1 MKTASP
7 IVNLVCAGSGAKRV
21 SSKRGFTLIELLV
34 VIAII
39 AILAAMLLPALA
51 AAKAKALRIQ
61 CTSNMRQLG
70 LGMNLFAGDH
80 RDTYPAAAIQASG
93 HSKNS
98 NSGPLIFTW
107 DTWIYNYMGGAGN
120 IPLTQLRQG
129 AFMADPQD
137 AAAAGL
143 PIALK
148 PLACPADRF
157 TKVSWVAGVPPLGL
171 RSYAMNSVGPNHGT
185 GYQIDSAGGTYP
197 LPNLYQPGY
206 HGVGV
211 WWQTAFPS
219 PDWNAKG
226 YPTSVVREPSKTIFL
241 VEETGGQQA
250 EGNIWTAA
258 CIGPQSSQNGSANGN
273 LYQID
278 TTAPPQDPTSGNGVN
293 QGALLY
299 KAHGGRFDY
308 LFHDNHV
315 ESLNIEATVGTGTLA
330 SPAGMWTAQP
340 GD

>member
-1 MKTASP
+1 METASSHA
-7 IVNLVCAGSGAKRV
+7 NTVCAGSRAKRV
-21 SSKRGFTLIELLV
+21 SSKWGFTLIELLV

-39 AILAAMLLPALA
+39 AILAALLLPALA

-80 RDTYPAAAIQASG
+80 RDTYPAAAIQATG
-93 HSKNS
+93 HGK
-98 NSGPLIFTW
+98 GGGLLVFTW
-107 DTWIYNYMGGAGN
+107 DTWIYNYMGGAYN
-120 IPLTQLRQG
+120 VPLTQLRQS
-129 AFMADPQD
+129 AFLADPQD

-143 PIALK
+143 PVALK

-157 TKVSWVAGVPPLGL
+157 TKVSWVAGLPPLGL
-171 RSYAMNSVGPNHGT
+171 RSYAMNSVGPTYGT
-185 GYQIDSAGGTYP
+185 GYQIDSRNGTYP

-211 WWQTAFPS
+211 WWTTAFPF

-226 YPTSVVREPSKTIFL
+226 YPTSVIREPSKTIFL

-250 EGNIWTAA
+250 EGNIWTPV
-258 CIGPQSSQNGSANGN
+258 CNGPQISLNGGANGN

-299 KAHGGRFDY
+299 KAHANRFDY

-315 ESLNIEATVGTGTLA
+315 ESLTIEETVGTGTLA

>member
-1 MKTASP
+1 MMTASP
-7 IVNLVCAGSGAKRV
+7 NANTVCAGSSARRV
-21 SSKRGFTLIELLV
+21 SSVWGFTLIELLV

-93 HSKNS
+93 HGK
-98 NSGPLIFTW
+98 GGGLLVYTW

-129 AFMADPQD
+129 AFLADPQD

-143 PIALK
+143 PVALK

-157 TKVSWVAGVPPLGL
+157 TKCSFVAGPPPFGL
-171 RSYAMNSVGPNHGT
+171 RSYAMNSVGPNYAT
-185 GYQIDSAGGTYP
+185 GYQIDSQGGTYP
-197 LPNLYQPGY
+197 LPNLYRPGY

-211 WWQTAFPS
+211 WWTTAFPF

-226 YPTSVVREPSKTIFL
+226 YPTSVIREPSKTIFL

-250 EGNIWTAA
+250 EGNIWTPA
-258 CIGPQSSQNGSANGN
+258 CNGPQISLMGGANGN

-278 TTAPPQDPTSGNGVN
+278 TSAPPQDPSSKNGVN

-299 KAHGGRFDY
+299 KAHGSRFNY

-315 ESLNIEATVGTGTLA
+315 ESLTIEETVGTGTLA
-330 SPAGMWTAQP
+330 TPAGMWTAQP